1 MSSLGLQKPRA
12 KKDKNLMLELKI
24 ISATD
29 LSHTHVDDKDNIDV
43 YAVVSI
49 NSDHIEKKQAA
60 KTPID
65 YDGGSNPTWN
75 HTVKFSINEKAA
87 DEGLLTVKVKLL
99 SFWLEAENDL
109 YLGEVNVSVQELLA
123 SNPLPPFTNGNGNKM
138 KSMTCPIKI
147 IGGGTK
153 ARLSLSYRFN
163 DMYPS
168 APDSLSYKPP
178 SPVDDTYPSAPDIS
192 LFFYQPLYVDPDPP
206 GPGLPIMH
214 SPQHQSPM
222 MNLTLEILIKC
233 ARDIKDVVRIS
244 SDLSSLLGYRMR
256 HGVYPSDVNTFS
268 AMDVY
273 ATVLILVDKTVQH
286 GINTP
291 VAFSAYTNPTWN
303 HQAMVFPI
311 DVQLAQQGRLLLL
324 VKLISLRSSL
334 GDKEIGRVKV
344 PMHELLGLNPPSPL
358 TNGDANV
365 MKLVTHEVS
374 GTYGAKGY
382 LSFSYRFLVPQAT
395 LLSPSA
401 PPSTTTKPFVTHL
414 SVSHQ
419 SNESYGMVDG
429 NPSYYHVPPP
439 PRDKAGPSHGQR
451 PISMPLPPRYQSQ
464 GNQQYSQSQPQQT
477 LPQRQP
483 RMQSERPVV
492 KPQGSSLA
500 GLGVGAAVLGRAI
513 GGAFMSDM
521 IGSDEANIYEVG
533 DFGSIYSE
541 SIV

>member
-206 GPGLPIMH
+206 GP
-214 SPQHQSPM
+214 
-222 MNLTLEILIKC
+222 
-233 ARDIKDVVRIS
+233 D
-244 SDLSSLLGYRMR
+244 
-256 HGVYPSDVNTFS
+256 PSDVNTFS

-521 IGSDEANIYEVG
+521 IGSDEANIYELDQSSG
-533 DFGSIYSE
+533 
-541 SIV
+541 